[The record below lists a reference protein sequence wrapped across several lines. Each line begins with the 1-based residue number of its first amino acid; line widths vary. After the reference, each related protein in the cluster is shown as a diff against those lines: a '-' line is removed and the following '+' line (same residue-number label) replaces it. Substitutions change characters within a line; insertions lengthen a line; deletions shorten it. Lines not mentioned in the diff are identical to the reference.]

1 MRNMKVLIKL
11 LNYILRPKYIV
22 EYLLICIN
30 LRLCSK
36 RLLSAYECFKLK
48 DVRIYN
54 WPLYVCQYDDI
65 SSKRDI
71 SFNKGIIMLNIERN
85 DIKENIKE
93 YNDKIEFLLNYIISK
108 HNFIYNK

>member
-1 MRNMKVLIKL
+1 M
-11 LNYILRPKYIV
+11 
-22 EYLLICIN
+22 
-30 LRLCSK
+30 
-36 RLLSAYECFKLK
+36 SAYECFKLK

-54 WPLYVCQYDDI
+54 WPSYVCQYDDI
-65 SSKRDI
+65 SLKRDI
-71 SFNKGIIMLNIERN
+71 TFNKGIIMLNIERN